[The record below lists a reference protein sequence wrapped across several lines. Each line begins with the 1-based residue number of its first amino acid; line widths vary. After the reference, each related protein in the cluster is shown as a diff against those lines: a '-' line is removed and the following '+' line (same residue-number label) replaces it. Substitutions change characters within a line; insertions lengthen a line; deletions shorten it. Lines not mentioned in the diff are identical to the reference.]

1 MDLILENIS
10 VQLGDRTIIEDI
22 SLAVAKGEFVGIIGP
37 NGSGK
42 STLLRT
48 IYRVIQPTA
57 GTIWLDGQNIRSIK
71 PAESAKK
78 MGVVGQFNSIN
89 FDFTVFDMVM
99 MGRTPHKSL
108 LSSDTPADYAI
119 AMDAIEKVG
128 MAKHAHRSFATLSG
142 GEKQRIILAR
152 ALAQQ
157 PQLLILDEPTNHLDI
172 KYQLQLLAIVKSL
185 GIGVLAA
192 LHDLNLAAMYCHK
205 LYVLQEGN
213 IIASG
218 VPSKILTPEL
228 VRAVYDID
236 CEIHEN
242 PYTGH
247 LGITYY
253 PAAALPVEEG
263 GRIK

>member
-1 MDLILENIS
+1 MDLVLENIN
-10 VQLGDRTIIEDI
+10 VQLGGKNIIQDI

-48 IYRVIQPTA
+48 IYRIIQPNS
-57 GTIWLDGQNIRSIK
+57 GTILLDGQNLKQIK
-71 PAESAKK
+71 LSESAKK
-78 MGVVGQFNSIN
+78 MGVVGQFNTIN

-108 LSSDTPADYAI
+108 LSSDTQDDYTI
-119 AMDAIEKVG
+119 AMEAIEKVG
-128 MAKHAHRSFATLSG
+128 MKMHIHRSFSTLSG

-172 KYQLQLLAIVKSL
+172 KYQLQILSIVKSL

-192 LHDLNLAAMYCHK
+192 LHDLSLAAMYCNT
-205 LYVLQEGN
+205 LYVVQEGQV
-213 IIASG
+213 IASG
-218 VPSKILTPEL
+218 IPNQILTPEL
-228 VRAVYDID
+228 IRDVYEIECDIQ
-236 CEIHEN
+236 EN
-242 PYTGH
+242 PTTGY
-247 LGITYY
+247 LSITYY
-253 PAAALPVEEG
+253 PTSRHA
-263 GRIK
+263 